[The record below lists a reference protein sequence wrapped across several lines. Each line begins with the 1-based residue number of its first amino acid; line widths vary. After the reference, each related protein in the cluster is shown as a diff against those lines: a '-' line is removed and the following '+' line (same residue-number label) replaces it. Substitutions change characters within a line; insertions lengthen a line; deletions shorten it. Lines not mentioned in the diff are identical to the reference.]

1 MAAKKKS
8 KAGSTS
14 TAKTQERV
22 RRDPERTRARILEAA
37 RVEFARGGLGGA
49 RIDQITERAGSNKR
63 MIYYYFG
70 NKEALFLAALESA
83 YEHIRRAEQSLR
95 LTEFDPAEG
104 MRRLVKFTWKY
115 YLAHPEF
122 ITLLNSEN
130 LHRAR
135 HLKKSKQ
142 IQALHSPLVAM
153 LEVLLQRGQRAGVFR
168 RGVDPV
174 QLYISIAALGYFYLS
189 NNHTLSTIFGQDLM
203 QARALKQRLAH
214 MTELVLGYLS
224 K

>member
-1 MAAKKKS
+1 
-8 KAGSTS
+8 
-14 TAKTQERV
+14 
-22 RRDPERTRARILEAA
+22 
-37 RVEFARGGLGGA
+37 
-49 RIDQITERAGSNKR
+49 

-83 YEHIRRAEQSLR
+83 YEHIRKAEQSLK
-95 LTEFDPAEG
+95 LADLHPVEG
-104 MRRLVKFTWKY
+104 MRRLIRFTWEY

-135 HLKKSKQ
+135 HLKKSKE
-142 IQALHSPLVAM
+142 IRALHSPLLAM
-153 LEVLLQRGQRAGVFR
+153 LESLLQRGRRAGVFR

-214 MTELVLGYLS
+214 MTGLVLGYLS
-224 K
+224 TSD